1 MSLSQKL
8 SEFFGFTD
16 EEVLELMD
24 NIRANLFSGKFRFVV
39 LMDKLEKRLRDL
51 ILFINRNSR
60 FDIYGVEL
68 EFYKYDKFE
77 ITIPKLFGA
86 EVIKEIDA
94 SGANKRKVWDEKSFF
109 EQAREN
115 LEEEKLRLVKEL
127 YDFSKEIADEISWG
141 TGVLRGSFNPIF
153 ESICPRSLFSVYSDG
168 TMQLNYAWINK
179 TDQEKEYQKKY
190 KKLLSKFFTLPE
202 DDGTARYPAVSI
214 EMLKDNINE
223 FMEDIKTF
231 ISN

>member
-1 MSLSQKL
+1 M
-8 SEFFGFTD
+8 
-16 EEVLELMD
+16 
-24 NIRANLFSGKFRFVV
+24 
-39 LMDKLEKRLRDL
+39 
-51 ILFINRNSR
+51 
-60 FDIYGVEL
+60 
-68 EFYKYDKFE
+68 
-77 ITIPKLFGA
+77 
-86 EVIKEIDA
+86 
-94 SGANKRKVWDEKSFF
+94 
-109 EQAREN
+109 
-115 LEEEKLRLVKEL
+115 VKEL

-168 TMQLNYAWINK
+168 IMQLNYAWINK

-190 KKLLSKFFTLPE
+190 KELLSKFFTLPE